1 MEGLLIDHE
10 LMSYPEALK
19 ILDKIKYTSTQEKYA
34 ITLAIEAIVELMA
47 IKQLV
52 K

>member
-10 LMSYPEALK
+10 LMSYQEASR
-19 ILDKIKYTSTQEKYA
+19 ILDKIKCASTREKYA
-34 ITLAIEAIVELMA
+34 VTLAIEAIIELTA